1 MRRTPS
7 GLRLV
12 RGGAEDEVSEPAPH
26 PLTTRGAQL
35 LAPRGSASGAPHVW
49 EELDRAASWVS
60 DHWTGDAREE
70 VRHALRVLCIALR
83 HAPRDPGPGAENAL
97 GVGDLPWRVPVAEL
111 ACRLRRRL
119 VEQLRTDALP
129 LGADASEIALGIIGS
144 LDRVETTARADGARS
159 VMDQLGGTHAL
170 ELLVEVAHDMRS
182 PLGSILFLV
191 ERLRDSGEL
200 DGPQARQLALV
211 YGAAFGL
218 STVVSD
224 VMELARGGDRLAHGA
239 SAPFDLDALVEDVRA
254 IVAPLAEE
262 RGVALAVQVGALG
275 QRVGRATALQR
286 VLLNLITNALKFTP
300 AGTVQVEI
308 HPATAADGGADHIAF
323 TVADSG
329 RGIPPNVLEQV
340 FQTFRRGPDLRS
352 HAFSS
357 AGLGL
362 AICQKLVAAMGG
374 ELAVESAVGEG
385 TRFRFTLE
393 LPRAGVVGST
403 RTRHPGG

>member
-1 MRRTPS
+1 MVRRTAPS

-12 RGGAEDEVSEPAPH
+12 RGGGPDDRDSVHDVEPAIH

-49 EELDRAASWVS
+49 EELDRAAAWVS

-83 HAPRDPGPGAENAL
+83 NAPRDPGPGGEDAL
-97 GVGDLPWRVPVAEL
+97 RVSDLPWRVPVADL

-129 LGADASEIALGIIGS
+129 LGTDAAEIALGLVAA
-144 LDRVETTARADGARS
+144 LDRVETSARADGARS

-191 ERLRDSGEL
+191 ERLRDAGNLET
-200 DGPQARQLALV
+200 PQARQLALV

-239 SAPFDLDALVEDVRA
+239 SAAFDLGDLVEEVRA

-262 RGVALAVQVGALG
+262 RGVGLEVTLGATGL
-275 QRVGRATALQR
+275 RMGRATALHR
-286 VLLNLITNALKFTP
+286 VLLNLVTNALKFTP
-300 AGTVQVEI
+300 AGTVAVDVQPAVPAPSGVERV
-308 HPATAADGGADHIAF
+308 AF
-323 TVADSG
+323 TIADSG

-340 FQTFRRGPDLRS
+340 FQTFRRGPDTRS

-374 ELAVESAVGEG
+374 ELLVESAVGAG

-393 LPRAGVVGST
+393 LARG
-403 RTRHPGG
+403 

>member
-1 MRRTPS
+1 M
-7 GLRLV
+7 V
-12 RGGAEDEVSEPAPH
+12 DDEPPEPAPH

-35 LAPRGSASGAPHVW
+35 LAPRGAASGAPHVW
-49 EELDRAASWVS
+49 EELDRAAAWVS

-83 HAPRDPGPGAENAL
+83 NAPRDPGPGAADAL
-97 GVGDLPWRVPVAEL
+97 RVSDLPWRVPVAEL

-119 VEQLRTDALP
+119 VEQLRSDALP
-129 LGADASEIALGIIGS
+129 LGADASEVAFGLVAA
-144 LDRVETTARADGARS
+144 LDRVEASARADGARS
-159 VMDQLGGTHAL
+159 VMDQLGGSHAL

-191 ERLRDSGEL
+191 ERLRDSGGP
-200 DGPQARQLALV
+200 DGPQARQLGLV

-224 VMELARGGDRLAHGA
+224 VMELARGGDRLA
-239 SAPFDLDALVEDVRA
+239 SSTSTTFDIAALVEGVRA

-262 RGVALAVQVGALG
+262 RGVALSVAVGAIG
-275 QRVGRATALQR
+275 ARVGRETALHR
-286 VLLNLITNALKFTP
+286 VLLNLVTNALKFTP
-300 AGTVQVEI
+300 AGTVQVDVQ
-308 HPATAADGGADHIAF
+308 PAASAVGGADRVAF

-329 RGIPPNVLEQV
+329 RGIPPVVLEQV
-340 FQTFRRGPDLRS
+340 FQTFRRGPDMRS

-374 ELAVESAVGEG
+374 ELEVDSAVGEG

-393 LPRAGVVGST
+393 LPRAA
-403 RTRHPGG
+403 

>member
-1 MRRTPS
+1 MPRRAPT

-12 RGGAEDEVSEPAPH
+12 RGGGEDESAESAPH

-49 EELDRAASWVS
+49 EELDRAAAWVS
-60 DHWTGDAREE
+60 DHWMGDAREE

-83 HAPRDPGPGAENAL
+83 NAPRDPAPGAADAL
-97 GVGDLPWRVPVAEL
+97 RVSDLPWRVPVAEL

-119 VEQLRTDALP
+119 VEQLRADALP
-129 LGADASEIALGIIGS
+129 LGADGSEVALGLIAA
-144 LDRVETTARADGARS
+144 LDRVETSARADGARS
-159 VMDQLGGTHAL
+159 VMDQLGGSHAL

-191 ERLRDSGEL
+191 ERLRDSRGM

-224 VMELARGGDRLAHGA
+224 VMELARGGDRLASGA
-239 SAPFDLDALVEDVRA
+239 SAPFDMAALVEEVRA

-262 RGVALAVQVGALG
+262 RGVALEVEVRVAGRRIGRTAALH
-275 QRVGRATALQR
+275 R
-286 VLLNLITNALKFTP
+286 VLLNLVTNALKFTP
-300 AGTVQVEI
+300 TGTVQV
-308 HPATAADGGADHIAF
+308 HVDAGVDDPDAVTF
-323 TVADSG
+323 VVADSG
-329 RGIPPNVLEQV
+329 RGMPATVLEQL
-340 FQTFRRGPDLRS
+340 FQTFRRAPDTRS

-362 AICQKLVAAMGG
+362 AICQKLVSAMGG
-374 ELAVESAVGEG
+374 ELAVDSAVGEG
-385 TRFRFTLE
+385 TRFRFALR
-393 LPRAGVVGST
+393 LPMA
-403 RTRHPGG
+403 

>member
-1 MRRTPS
+1 
-7 GLRLV
+7 V
-12 RGGAEDEVSEPAPH
+12 RGGVVDEQPEPTPH

-35 LAPRGSASGAPHVW
+35 LAPRGAAGGAPHVW
-49 EELDRAASWVS
+49 EELDRAAAWVS

-83 HAPRDPGPGAENAL
+83 NAPRDPGPGAADAL
-97 GVGDLPWRVPVAEL
+97 RVSDLPWRVPVAEL

-119 VEQLRTDALP
+119 VEQLRSDAFP
-129 LGADASEIALGIIGS
+129 LGADASEIALGLIAA
-144 LDRVETTARADGARS
+144 LDRVETSARADGARS

-191 ERLRDSGEL
+191 ERLRDAAGL
-200 DGPQARQLALV
+200 DGPQARQLGLV

-224 VMELARGGDRLAHGA
+224 VMELARGGDRLASGS
-239 SAPFDLDALVEDVRA
+239 SAAFDVAALVEDVRA

-262 RGVALAVQVGALG
+262 RGVGLAVAVGVVGA
-275 QRVGRATALQR
+275 RVGRTTALHR
-286 VLLNLITNALKFTP
+286 VLLNLVTNALKFTP
-300 AGTVQVEI
+300 AGTVQVAVQ
-308 HPATAADGGADHIAF
+308 PASPAPNGADRVAF

-329 RGIPPNVLEQV
+329 RGIPPAVLEQL
-340 FQTFRRGPDLRS
+340 FQTFRRGPDTRS

-374 ELAVESAVGEG
+374 ELEVDSAVGEG

-393 LPRAGVVGST
+393 LPRAG
-403 RTRHPGG
+403 

>member
-1 MRRTPS
+1 MRRTPT

-12 RGGAEDEVSEPAPH
+12 RGGGADEAAEPAPH

-49 EELDRAASWVS
+49 EELDRAAAWVS

-83 HAPRDPGPGAENAL
+83 NAPHDPGPGGDHAL
-97 GVGDLPWRVPVAEL
+97 GVSDLPWRVPVAEL

-119 VEQLRTDALP
+119 VEQLRSDALP
-129 LGADASEIALGIIGS
+129 LGADGSEIALGIVAT
-144 LDRVETTARADGARS
+144 LDRVESSARADGARS
-159 VMDQLGGTHAL
+159 IMDQLGGTHAL

-191 ERLRDSGEL
+191 ERLRDAGGL
-200 DGPQARQLALV
+200 DGPQARQLGLV

-224 VMELARGGDRLAHGA
+224 VMELARGGDRLASGA
-239 SAPFDLDALVEDVRA
+239 SAAFDVGVIVEDVRA
-254 IVAPLAEE
+254 IVAPIAEE
-262 RGVALAVQVGALG
+262 RGVGLDVVVGVTG
-275 QRVGRATALQR
+275 PRVGRATGLQR
-286 VLLNLITNALKFTP
+286 VLLNLVTNALKFTP
-300 AGTVQVEI
+300 AGTVQVTVQ
-308 HPATAADGGADHIAF
+308 PAPAEHGAERVTF

-329 RGIPPNVLEQV
+329 RGIPPNVLEQL
-340 FQTFRRGPDLRS
+340 FQTFRRGPDMRS

-362 AICQKLVAAMGG
+362 AICQKLVATMGG
-374 ELAVESAVGEG
+374 ELQVESAIGEG
-385 TRFRFTLE
+385 TQFRFTLE
-393 LPRAGVVGST
+393 LPRAG
-403 RTRHPGG
+403 

>member
-1 MRRTPS
+1 MPRRTTPS

-12 RGGAEDEVSEPAPH
+12 RGGSADEAYDEPAEPAAH

-35 LAPRGSASGAPHVW
+35 LAPRGAASGAPHVW
-49 EELDRAASWVS
+49 EEVDRAAAGVS

-83 HAPRDPGPGAENAL
+83 NAPRDPGPGAADAL
-97 GVGDLPWRVPVAEL
+97 RVSDLPWRVPVAEL

-119 VEQLRTDALP
+119 VEQLRRDALP
-129 LGADASEIALGIIGS
+129 LGADASEVALGLVAA
-144 LDRVETTARADGARS
+144 LDRVESSARADGARS
-159 VMDQLGGTHAL
+159 VMDQLGGAHAL

-191 ERLRDSGEL
+191 ERMRTAGSL
-200 DGPQARQLALV
+200 DGTLVRQLGLV

-224 VMELARGGDRLAHGA
+224 VMELARGGDRLAGGA
-239 SAPFDLDALVEDVRA
+239 TTAFDVAGLVEEGRA

-262 RGVALAVQVGALG
+262 RGVALSVAVGAAG
-275 QRVGRATALQR
+275 VRVGRATALQR
-286 VLLNLITNALKFTP
+286 VLLNLVTNALKFTP
-300 AGTVQVEI
+300 AGTVQVDVQ
-308 HPATAADGGADHIAF
+308 PAPPDVGGDDRFAF

-329 RGIPPNVLEQV
+329 RGIPAAVLEQL
-340 FQTFRRGPDLRS
+340 FQTFRRGPDTRS

-374 ELAVESAVGEG
+374 ELEVDSAVGEG
-385 TRFRFTLE
+385 TRFRFVLA
-393 LPRAGVVGST
+393 LPRAA
-403 RTRHPGG
+403 

>member
-1 MRRTPS
+1 MARRTTPS

-12 RGGAEDEVSEPAPH
+12 RGDGPLNEFPEPAAH

-35 LAPRGSASGAPHVW
+35 LAPRGGSSGAPYVW
-49 EELDRAASWVS
+49 EELDRAAAWVS

-83 HAPRDPGPGAENAL
+83 NAPRDPAPGAEDAL
-97 GVGDLPWRVPVAEL
+97 RVSDLPWRVPVAEL

-119 VEQLRTDALP
+119 VEQLRNDALP
-129 LGADASEIALGIIGS
+129 LGAEASEVALGLIAA
-144 LDRVETTARADGARS
+144 LDRVESSAKADGARS

-191 ERLRDSGEL
+191 ERLRDSSGL
-200 DGPQARQLALV
+200 DGPQARQLGLV

-224 VMELARGGDRLAHGA
+224 VMELARGGDRLASAAAAGA
-239 SAPFDLDALVEDVRA
+239 FDVAGLVEEVRA

-262 RGVALAVQVGALG
+262 RGVGLAVAVGAIG
-275 QRVGRATALQR
+275 ARIGRAPALQR
-286 VLLNLITNALKFTP
+286 VLLNLVTNALKFTP
-300 AGTVQVEI
+300 SGTVQVDVQ
-308 HPATAADGGADHIAF
+308 PAASEVGGADRVAF

-329 RGIPPNVLEQV
+329 RGIPPTVLEQL
-340 FQTFRRGPDLRS
+340 FQTFRRGPDTRS

-393 LPRAGVVGST
+393 LPRVG
-403 RTRHPGG
+403 

>member
-1 MRRTPS
+1 MRRSS

-12 RGGAEDEVSEPAPH
+12 RGGAADDAPEPAPH

-49 EELDRAASWVS
+49 EELDRAAAWVS

-83 HAPRDPGPGAENAL
+83 NAPHDPGPGSENAL
-97 GVGDLPWRVPVAEL
+97 GVSDLPWRVPVAEL

-129 LGADASEIALGIIGS
+129 LGADGSEIALGIVAS
-144 LDRVETTARADGARS
+144 LDRVETSARADGARS
-159 VMDQLGGTHAL
+159 IMDQLGGTHAL

-200 DGPQARQLALV
+200 DGPQARQLGLV

-224 VMELARGGDRLAHGA
+224 VMELARGGDRLASGA
-239 SAPFDLDALVEDVRA
+239 SAAFDV
-254 IVAPLAEE
+254 
-262 RGVALAVQVGALG
+262 
-275 QRVGRATALQR
+275 
-286 VLLNLITNALKFTP
+286 
-300 AGTVQVEI
+300 
-308 HPATAADGGADHIAF
+308 
-323 TVADSG
+323 
-329 RGIPPNVLEQV
+329 
-340 FQTFRRGPDLRS
+340 
-352 HAFSS
+352 
-357 AGLGL
+357 
-362 AICQKLVAAMGG
+362 
-374 ELAVESAVGEG
+374 
-385 TRFRFTLE
+385 
-393 LPRAGVVGST
+393 
-403 RTRHPGG
+403 